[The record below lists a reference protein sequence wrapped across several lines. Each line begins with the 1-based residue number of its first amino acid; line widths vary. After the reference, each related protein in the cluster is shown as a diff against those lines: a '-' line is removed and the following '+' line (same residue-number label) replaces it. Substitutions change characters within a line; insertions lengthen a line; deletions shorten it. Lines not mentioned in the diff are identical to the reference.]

1 MGMTILIFTDM
12 LQWASIILLAQHMAS
27 IEGRDLE
34 VESCKS
40 GSERDKAIRG
50 WRKLH
55 HSEPHTSNLDLILN
69 C

>member
-1 MGMTILIFTDM
+1 MGIKILIFTDM
-12 LQWASIILLAQHMAS
+12 LQWISIILLVQHMSS

-40 GSERDKAIRG
+40 GFKRDKPIRG
-50 WRKLH
+50 WKKLH
-55 HSEPHTSNLDLILN
+55 HSEPHNNNVDFILN